1 MPCRSCTEGGKKAK
15 EFKDVHFQPNPT
27 HMYTNTQEKSLK
39 YENKRNPVI
48 AFFGTHRH
56 PVSQCPTKKERESG
70 QKRTEMLVVRIT
82 WKRIEIQSGDK
93 KNKRKKPFQ
102 KWRAVSR
109 KKKTF
114 KKKRQMTN
122 LGPRR
127 HDRDR
132 WFGWV
137 GWSTPGIDPSD
148 RSIVDTDV
156 QQIKQVTLLLL
167 LLRSWLQWTAPVE
180 HNVPKRK
187 KPINETLFYCGNFSR
202 NG

>member
-1 MPCRSCTEGGKKAK
+1 
-15 EFKDVHFQPNPT
+15 
-27 HMYTNTQEKSLK
+27 
-39 YENKRNPVI
+39 
-48 AFFGTHRH
+48 
-56 PVSQCPTKKERESG
+56 
-70 QKRTEMLVVRIT
+70 
-82 WKRIEIQSGDK
+82 
-93 KNKRKKPFQ
+93 
-102 KWRAVSR
+102 
-109 KKKTF
+109 
-114 KKKRQMTN
+114 MTN

-202 NG
+202 NGWNRPRNEWKKLQYPTPASWLCEMAKANRTSSERRFSSSFSASSRDMANANCNCSSSSPAVWGRAKSKSVGATAARALVAKPVGSDPKLSEGDPIN